1 MEVLRIFRTKKEYQV
16 FFFSFIISLIFSVI
30 YSEISIIRF
39 FEYKLTALDLGVNA
53 ALLYQ
58 VFHGGLP
65 LTIQGLKN
73 IAYNKLIYLLIA
85 PFYNIYPKMWIILIF
100 QDTLLAFTALPLS
113 LITWKKTRSI
123 LISIFIAII
132 WNMYFPIEG
141 VFWFDFHFMALFPF
155 FFIMGVMFQEY
166 GKKRLSIVF
175 LILSALTD
183 YLSPFIVLAYIL
195 ITYLKA
201 RRDNSTETAY
211 YKRVFLYFAAVLVI
225 IFVAVNVAT
234 SFKYTYVFTSNFFPS
249 SSTGVRYVINKMEFI
264 VWIFIPF
271 LFLPFIA
278 PLELLLAIPG
288 IMFALFNNR
297 PAFYQQGFQYPSL
310 YAPGIFLA
318 FISSLSILSKNIRQ
332 IRIQRL
338 RISTKKIPILRAIAV
353 TSLIIIVITGI
364 SIGPYAA
371 FQKNPL
377 INDVQNIYPLYRENQ
392 YTHSSVNQKYINY
405 LNNEISLVP
414 RDQSILIE
422 NNMPCLIQGY
432 ESTIPGYMS
441 YGFIPQYII
450 AYPYTSWF
458 DRIIAPYMS
467 QNATPL
473 YTIDS
478 LLSHNNYGI
487 VEENAGITLY
497 ELNVQ
502 STNSFIPYDLNLSFS
517 TFPSQTGIMTVNG
530 EIFSNTHE
538 NGTII
543 YGPYYI
549 MPQGKFDL
557 SYHFSNLSISNG
569 GKLILQ
575 AFTVSNYLN
584 ADQCIGNE
592 VFNVS
597 GTHNYLNLSATL
609 DSPYYFNNIQYDLF
623 GENLTGTFTLQS
635 VNLTQISD

>member
-30 YSEISIIRF
+30 YSEISLIRF
-39 FEYKLTALDLGVNA
+39 FEYKLTAMDLGVNA

-123 LISIFIAII
+123 LISIFIAIM

-155 FFIMGVMFQEY
+155 FFITGVMFHEY
-166 GKKRLSIVF
+166 GKKRLSIIF

-183 YLSPFIVLAYIL
+183 YLSPFIVFAFIFV
-195 ITYLKA
+195 TYVQA
-201 RRDNSTETAY
+201 RKNDSADTKY
-211 YKRVFLYFAAVLVI
+211 HKRVLLYFSALLI
-225 IFVAVNVAT
+225 FIFVAVNMAT
-234 SFKYTYVFTSNFFPS
+234 SFNYTYVFTSNFFPA
-249 SSTGVRYVINKMEFI
+249 SSTGVRYVIDKIEFI
-264 VWIFIPF
+264 VWTFIPF

-278 PLELLLAIPG
+278 PLELLVAIPG
-288 IMFALFNNR
+288 IMLAIFNNY
-297 PAFYQQGFQYPSL
+297 PGFYQQGFQYPSL
-310 YAPGIFLA
+310 YAPGIFLG
-318 FISSLSILSKNIRQ
+318 FISSLSILSKHISH
-332 IRIQRL
+332 IRIARQW
-338 RISTKKIPILRAIAV
+338 ISMKKNSLIRFIAV
-353 TSLIIIVITGI
+353 ISLIIIMITGI

-377 INDVQNIYPLYRENQ
+377 MNEIQNIYPLYKDNQ
-392 YTHSSVNQKYINY
+392 YSYSPVNQKYINY

-414 RDQSILIE
+414 KDQSILIQ
-422 NNMPCLIQGY
+422 NNMPCVVQGY
-432 ESTIPGYMS
+432 QSTLPGIMPV
-441 YGFIPQYII
+441 GFIPQYII
-450 AYPYTSWF
+450 AYPYTTWF
-458 DRIIAPYMS
+458 DRVILPSMG

-478 LLSHNNYGI
+478 LLSHDDYGI
-487 VEENAGITLY
+487 VEEKAGITLY
-497 ELNVQ
+497 ELNVK
-502 STNSFIPYDLNLSFS
+502 SSNSFIPYDQNLSFRS
-517 TFPSQTGIMTVNG
+517 FPGKTGVMSSNG
-530 EIFSNTHE
+530 EIFSSNHE
-538 NGTII
+538 NGTLI
-543 YGPYYI
+543 YGPYYN
-549 MPQGKFDL
+549 MPPGKFDL
-557 SYHFSNLSISNG
+557 TFHFSNLIISNG
-569 GKLILQ
+569 SKLILQ
-575 AFTVSNYLN
+575 AFTVSNYLH

-635 VNLTQISD
+635 VNLTQVSD